1 MKRNNPE
8 DIVYIVRGIIWFGNK
23 CFLEKITVFDEKENK
38 AKEKF
43 IKQKFPNIE
52 NFSLFMN
59 KYVPIII
66 KASIIRRN
74 KKEWLSVKSKSIDQ
88 ESKKIFL
95 NSLIEKTRNRE
106 DTFNFSEAATKLR
119 EYVKRIRESLG
130 NQGYKQ
136 VIYQSFTTQSR
147 LVVGLGSSHVL
158 ETALTLHHTYG
169 IPYIPGS
176 ALKGV
181 CRAVAFWKLAEKKGI
196 LNNEKEI
203 KELSEKFYGKLVEN
217 DDDILSYQ
225 LLFGAQDFKGLLLFL
240 DSYPIIEENTDIFE
254 LDIMNNHYS
263 SYYGEGKPPGDW
275 ENPVPIYFLTVKPGI
290 KFNICV
296 LFDEFRWN
304 KLKELEKFKNKND
317 VINEVEKLV
326 NGDFLEEILKIAIS
340 QFGVGAKGRLGYGI
354 LE

>member
-1 MKRNNPE
+1 MNFQQLLNE
-8 DIVYIVRGIIWFGNK
+8 IYNGNK
-23 CFLEKITVFDEKENK
+23 INFSKCENLNLALNKLIKREIIERGGREKSKFLETFKRIPKLVRNPSNFYNDVKGLLG
-38 AKEKF
+38 
-43 IKQKFPNIE
+43 KQGYI
-52 NFSLFMN
+52 
-59 KYVPIII
+59 PII
-66 KASIIRRN
+66 
-74 KKEWLSVKSKSIDQ
+74 
-88 ESKKIFL
+88 
-95 NSLIEKTRNRE
+95 EKP
-106 DTFNFSEAATKLR
+106 
-119 EYVKRIRESLG
+119 
-130 NQGYKQ
+130 
-136 VIYQSFTTQSR
+136 FTTKSR
-147 LVVGLGSSHVL
+147 LIVGLGSSHVL

-217 DDDILSYQ
+217 DDDILTYQ
-225 LLFGAQDFKGLLLFL
+225 LLFGTQDFRGLLLFL
-240 DSYPIIEENTDIFE
+240 DAYPIINENTEIFE
-254 LDIMNNHYS
+254 LDIMNVHYP
-263 SYYGEGKPPGDW
+263 SYYGDSSGKTVPGDW
-275 ENPVPIYFLTVKPGI
+275 ENPIPIYFLTVKSGI

-317 VINEVEKLV
+317 VINEVEKLI
-326 NGDFLEEILKIAIS
+326 NGNFLEEILKIAIS